1 MKRINKEYLYLF
13 FSFLTTLFINW
24 GKKGIKNSHF
34 DKILVVKLDHIGDV
48 VTATP
53 VFEALKNRYPEAH
66 VSLLLGSWSKDVV
79 KNNPNIDELILYD
92 SSSFM
97 RNKQRKHSL
106 TYYFNILRTIRLSEF
121 KLIIDLRGD
130 WFTLILAVL
139 SKCTFRLDRGTVRFK
154 KKISKLFNRFSE
166 NTTHEVICNLEIVQP
181 LGIKLHQVKTKIY
194 LTNEEMD
201 EANTILKHY
210 GISENDT
217 LIVIHPGAPWKPR
230 RWSVRKFVNIAN
242 WCVSKKNAKVVLI
255 GGHDEIML
263 KDHLTQFIDKRVIVL
278 IGQTNLRQ
286 TMSIINR
293 ATMLVCND
301 SGPMHLASAL
311 GTPVVALFGPENPNK
326 FGPWGSNNIVLHKK
340 VDCFPC
346 KQKTCTKADN
356 TCVNLITESEVK
368 KAIESILGETI

>member
-1 MKRINKEYLYLF
+1 M
-13 FSFLTTLFINW
+13 
-24 GKKGIKNSHF
+24 
-34 DKILVVKLDHIGDV
+34 
-48 VTATP
+48 
-53 VFEALKNRYPEAH
+53 
-66 VSLLLGSWSKDVV
+66 
-79 KNNPNIDELILYD
+79 
-92 SSSFM
+92 
-97 RNKQRKHSL
+97 
-106 TYYFNILRTIRLSEF
+106 
-121 KLIIDLRGD
+121 
-130 WFTLILAVL
+130 
-139 SKCTFRLDRGTVRFK
+139 
-154 KKISKLFNRFSE
+154 
-166 NTTHEVICNLEIVQP
+166 HEVICNLEIVQP